1 MEERFRDEISGLR
14 GIREILHDLFR
25 IAPQQEK
32 GDTLRRIKEVD
43 RRISD
48 LEVRIRRAVAAGV

>member
-25 IAPQQEK
+25 IAPHQEK

-43 RRISD
+43 RRISE
-48 LEVRIRRAVAAGV
+48 LEVRIRRAVAAGA